1 MEKLDALVEKLK
13 KYGYDVHT
21 FENAQQAKNYLLETI
36 PQTDTVGIGGSMT
49 VQQMGLDQALR
60 ARGQQVFWHWGVPAE
75 EANEMRKKAATADTY
90 LCSANA
96 LTMDGKIVN
105 IDGFGN
111 RLAATLHGTGKVYM
125 IVGKNKLAENLDA
138 AIARIKNVS
147 CPANAK
153 RLGLKTPCAVL
164 GHCTDCSS
172 PQRMCTPSIS
182 CWWMRSWASD
192 FEYRQNQGGIPWPI
206 GSGFRMILKLICAAR
221 WKCAV
226 RSTA

>member
-125 IVGKNKLAENLDA
+125 IVGKNKLTENLDA
-138 AIARIKNVS
+138 AIARIKNAS

-172 PQRMCTPSIS
+172 PQRMCRATLIFDRKPN
-182 CWWMRSWASD
+182 AH
-192 FEYRQNQGGIPWPI
+192 PI
-206 GSGFRMILKLICAAR
+206 DILLVDEELGF
-221 WKCAV
+221 
-226 RSTA
+226 

>member
-111 RLAATLHGTGKVYM
+111 RVAGTIYGPERVFLVVGRNKIAPDLTGAIDRARNIAAPL
-125 IVGKNKLAENLDA
+125 N
-138 AIARIKNVS
+138 AR
-147 CPANAK
+147 
-153 RLGLKTPCAVL
+153 RLNRHTPCAVGEPRCHDCRSPEKVCGVMTVFFMPPTSIKEFHVILVDEDL
-164 GHCTDCSS
+164 G
-172 PQRMCTPSIS
+172 
-182 CWWMRSWASD
+182 
-192 FEYRQNQGGIPWPI
+192 Y
-206 GSGFRMILKLICAAR
+206 
-221 WKCAV
+221 
-226 RSTA
+226 